1 MLSSSGIARSRLL
14 LRHRP
19 RTISPGRG
27 APNSDRFLDL
37 ALGGGVIS
45 LASLAEVA
53 TRAAVERV
61 LARLAEEGVLALPAF
76 QRVLAGTAAD
86 DVVPCQGPDGVVAA
100 QGGDNVS
107 GRRPGDLI
115 GAVRTDDGCGVALA
129 GGFTITLLPDEALA
143 GSHRRAQR
151 RRGKRP
157 RRPKLGVKHRALAD
171 RELLDRHPVCP
182 LLSLN

>member
-19 RTISPGRG
+19 RSISPGRG

-53 TRAAVERV
+53 TRAAV
-61 LARLAEEGVLALPAF
+61 EGVLALPAF

-129 GGFTITLLPDEALA
+129 GGFTIALLPDEALA

-157 RRPKLGVKHRALAD
+157 
-171 RELLDRHPVCP
+171 
-182 LLSLN
+182 